1 GGGTGG
7 SGFGGSG
14 GFGEAGG
21 FRGGP
26 GFDISAAIHYRTIH
40 GILAALAMV
49 VLFPV
54 GSVAMRLLPGR
65 LALWAHGLF
74 QLAAMCI
81 FIAGVGLGI
90 YLVRMV
96 RIPGTDGN
104 LVSVSFFSLLTND
117 STKYH
122 PIVGL
127 VTLATLLPQPI
138 LGWLHHRRFKQVQ
151 RRQFW
156 SYLHIFNGRI
166 GVTVGII
173 NGGLGLQLAG
183 ASADR
188 KRTYIIVAAVM
199 WTLWML
205 VAIVAEMRRL
215 RSGRRAERATERRMT
230 AGRVAKVGSGDT
242 R

>member
-1 GGGTGG
+1 
-7 SGFGGSG
+7 
-14 GFGEAGG
+14 AGG

-90 YLVRMV
+90 Y
-96 RIPGTDGN
+96 
-104 LVSVSFFSLLTND
+104 LLTND

-188 KRTYIIVAAVM
+188 KRTYIIVAAVI

-205 VAIVAEMRRL
+205 VAIFAEMRRL